1 MGVRSWAICAAGL
14 LALGACQKPM
24 EAPMTAGVCWRL
36 APAMNGK
43 HDFKPFATDVA
54 NLETCAAKLEGLY
67 LAHGQPLVG
76 GFQGRIIYV
85 TQQDITVAPNDRAQP
100 YRVFTPQQ
108 RAKLDEGY
116 KTLTARE
123 QGAP

>member
-1 MGVRSWAICAAGL
+1 MGVRAWAICAVSL
-14 LALGACQKPM
+14 LTASGCQKAM
-24 EAPMTAGVCWRL
+24 ESPMTAGVCWRL
-36 APAMNGK
+36 APAMNGQ

-54 NLETCAAKLEGLY
+54 NLETCAAKLEGQY

-85 TQQDITVAPNDRAQP
+85 TAQDVTVAPNDKAQP

-108 RAKLDEGY
+108 RAKVDEGY
-116 KTLTARE
+116 RTLKARE
-123 QGAP
+123 